1 MKELRALPA
10 PGHLPP
16 EFGGG
21 LFLWVRR
28 GVPLAIAVIAFTG
41 ATFHTGGRGWWML
54 AGVGALAAAW
64 PSFLRGDAFLRNRV
78 AVMRQD
84 CLWANALRPLA
95 QWLGHE
101 DDWILSFCG
110 HNNQRVREAFG
121 GRQARRALI
130 LLPHCI
136 QMSRCKAGILDDLK
150 ACYDC
155 GLCPVGDYMNAALMH
170 RWEGRITNRSHK
182 AYREARE
189 YRPDLVVAVSCTD
202 RLLKGLTKMPE
213 IPCYVIP
220 LSLPHG
226 MCVDTD
232 FSVPHLFAAME
243 TLVESRRPSAEI
255 QPLRREGIA

>member
-1 MKELRALPA
+1 MKEPRALPA
-10 PGHLPP
+10 PGPLPD
-16 EFGGG
+16 ERGL
-21 LFLWVRR
+21 LFLCVRR
-28 GVPLAIAVIAFTG
+28 GLPLFLATISFIAAALHGV
-41 ATFHTGGRGWWML
+41 GRGWWML

-64 PSFLRGDAFLRNRV
+64 PSFLRGEAFLRNRT
-78 AVMRQD
+78 AIMRQD
-84 CLWANALRPLA
+84 NLWANAIRPLA
-95 QWLGHE
+95 KWLGRE
-101 DDWILSFCG
+101 DAWILSFCG
-110 HNNQRVREAFG
+110 HNNQRVRAAFG
-121 GRQARRALI
+121 GLRARRALI

-136 QMSRCKAGILDDLK
+136 QMARCKAGILDDLQ

-155 GLCPVGDYMNAALMH
+155 GLCPVGDYMNAALLN
-170 RWEGRITNRSHK
+170 RWEGRISNRSHK
-182 AYREARE
+182 AYRDARE

-220 LSLPHG
+220 LSLTHG

-243 TLVESRRPSAEI
+243 TLVEPRRPYGEV

>member
-1 MKELRALPA
+1 MKKPRALPV
-10 PGHLPP
+10 PGSLP
-16 EFGGG
+16 EDRGA

-28 GVPLAIAVIAFTG
+28 GVPLTVAVIAFAG
-41 ATFHTGGRGWWML
+41 AAFHTASRGWWLL

-64 PSFLRGDAFLRNRV
+64 PSFLRRDAFLRNQA

-84 CLWANALRPLA
+84 SLWTLALRPLA
-95 QWLGHE
+95 RWLGHE
-101 DDWILSFCG
+101 EDWILSFCG

-121 GRQARRALI
+121 GRRAKRALI

-136 QMSRCKAGILDDLK
+136 QMARCKAGILDDLE

-155 GLCPVGDYMNAALMH
+155 GLCPVGDYMNAVLLN

-189 YRPDLVVAVSCTD
+189 YRPDLVVAVSCSD

-232 FSVPHLFAAME
+232 FSMPHLLAAME
-243 TLVESRRPSAEI
+243 ALVEPRRPSGDV
-255 QPLRREGIA
+255 QTLRREGIA

>member
-1 MKELRALPA
+1 VKEPRALPS
-10 PGHLPP
+10 PGPLP
-16 EFGGG
+16 EERGA

-28 GVPLAIAVIAFTG
+28 GLPLGLSALAFG
-41 ATFHTGGRGWWML
+41 AAALQGSLRGWWLL

-64 PSFLRGDAFLRNRV
+64 PSFLRGEAFLRRRT
-78 AVMRQD
+78 AIARQD
-84 CLWANALRPLA
+84 SHWANALRPLA
-95 QWLGHE
+95 RWLGLE
-101 DDWILSFCG
+101 DTWILSYCG

-121 GRQARRALI
+121 SRQAKRALV

-136 QMSRCKAGILDDLK
+136 QLSRCKAGILDDLQ

-155 GLCPVGDYMNAALMH
+155 GLCPVGDYMNAALLN

-220 LSLPHG
+220 LSLPHA

-243 TLVESRRPSAEI
+243 TLVEPRRPAGDVL
-255 QPLRREGIA
+255 PLRRDGIA